1 MKKNFIYILT
11 CILTLGIW
19 GCTDKEETPA
29 TKELKI
35 FSMTPT
41 EGVAG
46 DEVTIT
52 GEGFSIVPS
61 ENIVTLNGERL
72 TAVETTVTIL
82 KMTVPYNQ
90 EGTYPIIITTN
101 GQTVEGPS
109 FTYTES
115 SYDVKLELDPLE
127 TTSGYP
133 GDEITITGKGFSG
146 TAAENE
152 VYFNE
157 TAATIKASSATS
169 LTVVVPE
176 LEPGEYTLTV
186 KAGVQEDRSLKF
198 NCLAIPVTSIGSI
211 SPTSGHEGTEI
222 IITGENFSPVP
233 SENTVTINGK
243 QATVTAATEMEL
255 TVTAPANEIGSYKV
269 MVTVNGKT
277 VEGPEFEYVKPE
289 LVYTVSNDIYVGE
302 KLVGLTGPVIL
313 PDGRL
318 AVAQRGDAHSIIAF
332 DLQNKTK
339 SVLCNKYADGHPWNI
354 GLNPVDKNLYIAYK
368 GKGEIGRVDPSKGDG
383 QNTEILV
390 SGLSN
395 VMDVKFDAQGNMYA
409 LCRDEKTVYR
419 FPAGNFNNASKQ
431 TFAKMGEQSEGL
443 YSMDFDGDGNLIVG
457 AQRDGFYM
465 VAPDGK
471 VTRIAGSGDGS
482 TDGEAGDPMTAKLVQ
497 PSGTVVDRTR
507 GDIYF
512 TDPYNQK
519 IRRIRPGK
527 SGYADATVSTIAGT
541 GTSGNT
547 DGDGSTAQLKMPYGL
562 TISADGSAIYFS
574 DMDNFIMRKITIT
587 EKE

>member
-198 NCLAIPVTSIGSI
+198 NCLAIPVASIGSI

-222 IITGENFSPVP
+222 IITGENFSTVP
-233 SENTVTINGK
+233 SENIVSINGK

-289 LVYTVSNDIYVGE
+289 LVYTVSTLFDGKQLDGNLSGQA
-302 KLVGLTGPVIL
+302 IL

-318 AVAQRGDAHSIIAF
+318 VVALRGCQSLVAYNTATGE
-332 DLQNKTK
+332 QTT
-339 SVLCNKYADGHPWNI
+339 LCQYSGAHPWNI
-354 GLNPVDKNLYIAYK
+354 AYNNQDGKIYIAFK
-368 GKGEIGRVDPSKGDG
+368 ATGEVGRIDPA
-383 QNTEILV
+383 QNNQTAEIIDR
-390 SGLSN
+390 GLEN
-395 VMDVKFDAQGNMYA
+395 VMDVKLDAQGNLYA
-409 LCRDEKTVYR
+409 LCRNSKVIYKY
-419 FPAGNFNNASKQ
+419 PAGNFNSQSRK
-431 TFAKMGEQSEGL
+431 TFATISAKEL
-443 YSMDFDGDGNLIVG
+443 INSMDFDGEGNLIVG
-457 AQRDGFYM
+457 ALNDGFYM
-465 VAPDGK
+465 VTPEGNVSKFA
-471 VTRIAGSGDGS
+471 GDGNGN
-482 TDGEAGDPMTAKLVQ
+482 TDGVAGDPMTAKLIE
-497 PSGTVVDRTR
+497 PTAIVVDKTR

-512 TDPYNQK
+512 TDGYNHK

-527 SGYADATVSTIAGT
+527 NGYTDATVSTVAGT
-541 GTSGNT
+541 GTAGKT
-547 DGDGSTAQLKMPYGL
+547 DGDGTSAQLNKPYG
-562 TISADGSAIYFS
+562 ISMTADGTTIYFS
-574 DMDNFIMRKITIT
+574 DLDNRILRKITIT

>member
-1 MKKNFIYILT
+1 MKKNLIYILA

-52 GEGFSIVPS
+52 GEGFSIIPS

-72 TAVETTVTIL
+72 TAVETSVTIL

-90 EGTYPIIITTN
+90 KGTYPLTITTN

-133 GDEITITGKGFSG
+133 GDVITITGKGFSE

-186 KAGVQEDRSLKF
+186 KAGVQEDKSLKF
-198 NCLAIPVTSIGSI
+198 NCLTIPVTSIGSI

-222 IITGENFSPVP
+222 VITGENFSPVP
-233 SENTVTINGK
+233 SENIVTINGK

-255 TVTAPANEIGSYKV
+255 TVTAPANAIGSYKV
-269 MVTVNGKT
+269 MVTVKGKT

-289 LVYTVSNDIYVGE
+289 LVYTVSSDIHVGE
-302 KLVGLTGPVIL
+302 KLGNLTGMAIL

-318 AVAQRGDAHSIIAF
+318 AVAYRANHQIVAF
-332 DLQNKTK
+332 NLQSKTK
-339 SVLCNKYADGHPWNI
+339 SVLCDTYTNGHPWCI
-354 GLNPVDKNLYIAYK
+354 SVNPADSKLYIAYK

-383 QNTEILV
+383 QNTEIIV

-409 LCRDEKTVYR
+409 LCRDLKTVYK
-419 FPAGNFNNASKQ
+419 FPAGNFNNSSKQ
-431 TFAKMGEQSEGL
+431 TFATLPNSIH
-443 YSMDFDGDGNLIVG
+443 SMDFDADGNLIVG
-457 AQRDGFYM
+457 AADDGFYM
-465 VAPDGK
+465 VTTDGK
-471 VTRIAGSGDGS
+471 VTKIVGNGSGNS
-482 TDGEAGDPMTAKLVQ
+482 DGEADAATIREPAGM
-497 PSGTVVDRTR
+497 VVDKTR

-512 TDPYNQK
+512 VDAHNNK

-527 SGYADATVSTIAGT
+527 NGYSDAMVSTIAGT
-541 GTSGNT
+541 GTAGNT
-547 DGDGSTAQLKMPYGL
+547 DGDGLTAQMNLPYGI
-562 TISADGSAIYFS
+562 TISADGSTIYFS
-574 DMDNFIMRKITIT
+574 DMNNNIIRKITIT

>member
-1 MKKNFIYILT
+1 MKKNFIHILA

-90 EGTYPIIITTN
+90 KGTYPLIITTN

-186 KAGVQEDRSLKF
+186 KAGVQEDKSLKF

-289 LVYTVSNDIYVGE
+289 LVYTVSNDIHVGE
-302 KLVGLTGPVIL
+302 KLGNLTGMAIL

-318 AVAQRGDAHSIIAF
+318 AVACRANHQIIAF
-332 DLQNKTK
+332 NLQSNTK
-339 SVLCNKYADGHPWNI
+339 SVLCDTYTDGHPWGI
-354 GLNPVDKNLYIAYK
+354 AVNPADSKLYIAYK
-368 GKGEIGRVDPSKGDG
+368 GKGEIGRVAPAKGDG
-383 QNTEILV
+383 QNTENLV

-395 VMDVKFDAQGNMYA
+395 VLDVKFDAQGNMYA
-409 LCRDEKTVYR
+409 LCRDDKIVYKY
-419 FPAGNFNNASKQ
+419 PANNFNNNSKQ
-431 TFAKMGEQSEGL
+431 TFATIPTSNKIH
-443 YSMDFDGDGNLIVG
+443 SMDFDVDGNLIVG
-457 AQRDGFYM
+457 AADDGFYM
-465 VAPDGK
+465 VTTDGK
-471 VTRIAGSGDGS
+471 ITKIVGNGSGNS
-482 TDGEAGDPMTAKLVQ
+482 DGEANAATIKEPAGMVIDK
-497 PSGTVVDRTR
+497 TR

-512 TDPYNQK
+512 VDAQNNK

-527 SGYADATVSTIAGT
+527 NGYSDAMVSTIAGT
-541 GTSGNT
+541 GTAGNT
-547 DGDGSTAQLKMPYGL
+547 DGDGSTAQLNLPYGI
-562 TISADGSAIYFS
+562 TISADGSTIYFS
-574 DMDNFIMRKITIT
+574 DMNNYIIRKITIT

>member
-1 MKKNFIYILT
+1 MKKNFIHILA

-82 KMTVPYNQ
+82 KMTIPYNQ
-90 EGTYPIIITTN
+90 EGTYPLIITTN

-186 KAGVQEDRSLKF
+186 KAGVQEDKSLKF

-222 IITGENFSPVP
+222 VITGENFSPVP

-289 LVYTVSNDIYVGE
+289 LVYTVSNDIHVGE
-302 KLVGLTGPVIL
+302 KLGGLTGQAIL

-318 AVAQRGDAHSIIAF
+318 AVAQRGGQDVILAF

-339 SVLCNKYADGHPWNI
+339 SVLCNKHSNNPWNI
-354 GLNPVDKNLYIAYK
+354 GLNPVDKKLYIAYK
-368 GKGEIGRVDPSKGDG
+368 GSGEIGRVDPSKGDG
-383 QNTEILV
+383 QDAEILV
-390 SGLSN
+390 TGLSN
-395 VMDVKFDAQGNMYA
+395 IMDVKFDAQGNMYA

-457 AQRDGFYM
+457 AQKDGFYM

-482 TDGEAGDPMTAKLVQ
+482 TDGEAGDPMTAKLIQ

-541 GTSGNT
+541 GTQGNT

-574 DMDNFIMRKITIT
+574 DMDNFIIRKITIT